1 MARHADLVLCFDAS
15 QRKDIVSL
23 TPSAVRYTFLLND
36 FANMSRY
43 CAAHHMVSGTTIQ
56 ERLQSIIEAATYIRP
71 MLPPATDI
79 ADPNGKDFEHF
90 QQGTGAVLDAA
101 TLLSISSLTAQ
112 SPVPRTATNRN
123 QSKVIFDSHRRM
135 MSHPCCVTAPRETS
149 VTLA

>member
-43 CAAHHMVSGTTIQ
+43 CAAHHLVSGTTVQ

-79 ADPNGKDFEHF
+79 DDPNGKDFEHF
-90 QQGTGAVLDAA
+90 QQAAQETNDALK
-101 TLLSISSLTAQ
+101 TILGSLRKHTSMF
-112 SPVPRTATNRN
+112 SPANR
-123 QSKVIFDSHRRM
+123 
-135 MSHPCCVTAPRETS
+135 A
-149 VTLA
+149 LALY